1 MAIRTILAGLSGGT
15 ASAGTTELACR
26 LAALFGAHLEAL
38 HVRMDVTG
46 FLIGA
51 GAEGLAAGADMRWA
65 EDVSAAIETRAEQT
79 RASFVAAAARHGLPF
94 AANLASADRSA
105 FWREETG
112 DAAAFLS
119 HHARFFDLVIL
130 GRSGR
135 VIDEPHTD
143 TIEETL
149 TRSGRPI
156 LLVPA
161 EAPDKVGESIAVA
174 WNGSAASVHALVAA
188 LPFLH
193 RARETILITLG
204 ERGAQG
210 TADLQAYL
218 RAHSIAAR
226 LCRVPLMLPAAP
238 GGELLSAAREEGA
251 DLLVLGGYGRPPW
264 RELLFGGATRDLIA
278 TSLLPL
284 LLAH

>member
-26 LAALFGAHLEAL
+26 FAAAFGAHLEAL

-51 GAEGLAAGADMRWA
+51 GAEGLAAAADMRWA
-65 EDVSAAIETRAEQT
+65 EEVSAAIETRAEQT
-79 RASFVAAAARHGLPF
+79 RAGFTAAAARHGLPL
-94 AANLASADRSA
+94 AANLAPAEQGA

-119 HHARFFDLVIL
+119 QHARFFDLVIL
-130 GRSGR
+130 GRSDR
-135 VIDEPHTD
+135 VIDQPHTD
-143 TIEETL
+143 TIEEIL
-149 TRSGRPI
+149 IRSGRPV

-161 EAPDKVGESIAVA
+161 EAPGRVGKTIAVA
-174 WNGSAASVHALVAA
+174 WNGSAASVRALVAA

-193 RARETILITLG
+193 RASETILLTLG
-204 ERGAQG
+204 GRGGQG
-210 TADLQAYL
+210 ADDVQAYL
-218 RAHSIAAR
+218 RTHDIASR
-226 LCRVPLMLPAAP
+226 LCRAPLMLPAEP
-238 GGELLSAAREEGA
+238 GKELLAVAREEGA
-251 DLLVLGGYGRPPW
+251 DLLVLGGYGRAPW
-264 RELLFGGATRDLIA
+264 RELLFGGAARDLIG
-278 TSLLPL
+278 SSRLPL

>member
-1 MAIRTILAGLSGGT
+1 MTIRTILAGLSGGS

-26 LAALFGAHLEAL
+26 VAAVFGAHLEAL

-51 GAEGLAAGADMRWA
+51 GAEGLAAAADMRWA
-65 EDVSAAIETRAEQT
+65 EEVSAAIETRAEQT
-79 RASFVAAAARHGLPF
+79 RASFVTAAARHGLPL
-94 AANLASADRSA
+94 AASLAPADRGA

-119 HHARFFDLVIL
+119 HHARFFDLTVL

-149 TRSGRPI
+149 TRSGRPV

-161 EAPDKVGESIAVA
+161 EPPDNVGETIAVA
-174 WNGSAASVHALVAA
+174 WNGSASSVRALVAA

-193 RARETILITLG
+193 RAKETVLITLD
-204 ERGAQG
+204 ERGGQG
-210 TADLQAYL
+210 VHDLQAYL
-218 RAHSIAAR
+218 RAHGIAAR
-226 LCRVPLMLPAAP
+226 FCRASLMLPAAP

-251 DLLVLGGYGRPPW
+251 DLLVLGGYGRAPW
-264 RELLFGGATRDLIA
+264 RELLFGGATRDLIG
-278 TSLLPL
+278 TGLLPL